1 VMHEIMRNP
10 WIYLVAA
17 FLLGLLSAI
26 MGVPL

>member
-1 VMHEIMRNP
+1 MHEIMRNP